1 LLVRLFIYIFLAKN
15 SRLKTDGSK
24 ANAKQN
30 LVFTAYAKFKPI
42 FIPISHNNTAPSSI
56 LSIHSSVP
64 CYFSEKDNARF
75 TQSLFGISK

>member
-1 LLVRLFIYIFLAKN
+1 LLDRLFIYIFLAKN

-24 ANAKQN
+24 ANTKQD
-30 LVFTAYAKFKPI
+30 LVFAAYTEYKPI
-42 FIPISHNNTAPSSI
+42 FAPTSHKTAPGSI